1 MTNHVPQ
8 TNHARVSGQSAK
20 TQRGLTPK
28 VLLIDNFDSFTF
40 NLVDAF
46 ALLGAGVEVYRND
59 ISADAALAIVAQ
71 RDIDLIVLSPG
82 PGTPESAG
90 CCIDLVRRAAGRVP
104 LFGVCLGH
112 QAIATAFGAPVVR
125 ATDVVHGKKSVVHH
139 AGHALF
145 SGFEPTFEVGR
156 YHSLVAT
163 GIAAPLEAIADCDG
177 VVMALAHRDAPL
189 WGVQFHPESILT
201 THGQRLLGNVL
212 DLAMNHRLEPA
223 ACMPN

>member
-1 MTNHVPQ
+1 MSRDPN
-8 TNHARVSGQSAK
+8 
-20 TQRGLTPK
+20 
-28 VLLIDNFDSFTF
+28 VLLIDNFDSFAF

-46 ALLGAGVEVYRND
+46 ELLGANVEVYRND
-59 ISADAALAIVAQ
+59 IGADAALAIVAQ
-71 RDIDLIVLSPG
+71 CGIDLIVLSPG

-90 CCIDLVRRAAGRVP
+90 CCIELVRRAAGRVP

-112 QAIATAFGAPVVR
+112 QAIAAAFGATVVR
-125 ATDVVHGKKSVVHH
+125 AADVVHGKKSIVHH

-145 SGFEPTFEVGR
+145 SGFEPSFEVGR

-163 GIAAPLEAIADCDG
+163 ELVAPLEPIAESDG
-177 VVMALAHRDAPL
+177 LVMALAHREAPL

-212 DLAMNHRLEPA
+212 DLAMSHRLEPA